1 MLVQEMAVG
10 MLIDFSFSFVAF
22 FILQSTITHIFYLGK
37 SRNTVKKLRKQYS
50 FFKRL
55 KLCHVKD
62 GKEDCIRHKKALHV
76 FLLLRNIYM
85 GIFCLTVL
93 IHLLSLMHILTV
105 EVWEQCIKLK
115 WCTIDVAAF
124 IYAFIMTKHDKKHG
138 GCTWRWE

>member
-37 SRNTVKKLRKQYS
+37 SRNTIKKLRKQYS

-55 KLCHVKD
+55 RLCHVKD

-76 FLLLRNIYM
+76 FFAVAQYIHGYLLLDGFDPPVVVDAHSACRNM
-85 GIFCLTVL
+85 G
-93 IHLLSLMHILTV
+93 SM
-105 EVWEQCIKLK
+105 
-115 WCTIDVAAF
+115 
-124 IYAFIMTKHDKKHG
+124 Y
-138 GCTWRWE
+138 